1 MKQSS
6 QEFMLPASSFRHS
19 CHKYSP
25 ASFVLASK
33 RGFGKKKKNEEKVNG
48 FLRVCIAQRTATRL

>member
-19 CHKYSP
+19 CHEYSP

-33 RGFGKKKKNEEKVNG
+33 RGFGKKKIEEKVNG